1 MSKLCHKKGPGNS
14 IYELDIYSDMNM
26 ALSED
31 CPKGWQDG
39 GSPIDCAEEDTKHNC
54 YKCNGNMRQV
64 TTSCI
69 PPDSNAIPQCG
80 NGYEDYPIKCNYP
93 SMDDLKTANPKVY
106 DVRYCPCQQTDG
118 TITGYS
124 PMCCPQTGGN
134 TPMPYVNTNAPK
146 VISAGV
152 TKLPWFAWLLAVGGL
167 IYIINIQNKNSKK
180 KNK

>member
-26 ALSED
+26 SLSED

-54 YKCNGNMRQV
+54 YKCRGNMRQV

-69 PPDSNAIPQCG
+69 PPESSIIPECG
-80 NGYEDYPIKCNYP
+80 KGYEDYPIKCNYP
-93 SMDDLKTANPKVY
+93 SMDDLKPANPKVY
-106 DVRYCPCQQTDG
+106 NVQYCPCQDEYG

-124 PMCCPQTGGN
+124 NMCCPQAGGN
-134 TPMPYVNTNAPK
+134 KPTPPAPK
-146 VISAGV
+146 IAGL
-152 TKLPWFAWLLAVGGL
+152 TKIPWFSWILVAGGL
-167 IYIINIQNKNSKK
+167 IYFFKMQDK
-180 KNK
+180 KNNK